1 MAQEPSWDDIF
12 RPSGTPTPGSNPNGA
27 PVPPA
32 TPAPAVQPSQPWATP
47 AARQDQA
54 GSEPSANDSAAP
66 SSRRAAREA
75 AQRGGATRGSGGG
88 RDTRPKRRL
97 WWLWVLIALLAVSI
111 GGAAT
116 VWVLYEDK
124 VREVLGW
131 ELPNDYEGT
140 GNGVEVTIVIQS
152 GDIGSDVAKT
162 LNEAGV
168 TMTFDAFYD
177 LLLTRPDVSFEP
189 GNFRLQE
196 QMSAQAALDALLDP
210 VNKITNTVTIPE
222 GTSYED
228 AFALIASAT
237 DITVDELLAAAA
249 DPTAFGVPA
258 EAPNLEGW
266 LFPAT
271 YPLDP
276 GVTADEVIQRLVDE
290 MITRL
295 DALGVDPEDR
305 LEVLI
310 KASIVQR
317 EAGSNIDDFYK
328 VARVFQN
335 RLDQGWRLES
345 DATVA
350 YGTGNT
356 HTVWTTGEERA
367 DASNLYNTYVND
379 GLPIG
384 PIGLPGEAAIDAA
397 LNPADGPW
405 MFFVP
410 INLKTGETVFSE
422 TVAQHEAAVAQ
433 LQAWC
438 RASTENAAYCA

>member
-12 RPSGTPTPGSNPNGA
+12 RPSGTP
-27 PVPPA
+27 
-32 TPAPAVQPSQPWATP
+32 APAAPRAVAPEAPTP
-47 AARQDQA
+47 
-54 GSEPSANDSAAP
+54 DSAVG
-66 SSRRAAREA
+66 SRRAAREA
-75 AQRGGATRGSGGG
+75 GSHGGG
-88 RDTRPKRRL
+88 RGPRRKRNL
-97 WWLWVLIALLAVSI
+97 WWLWVLIALLAIGI

-131 ELPNDYEGT
+131 ELPNDYEGS

-152 GDIGSDVAKT
+152 GDIGSDVART

-189 GNFRLQE
+189 GNFLLQE
-196 QMSAQAALDALLDP
+196 QMSASSALDALLDP
-210 VNKITNTVTIPE
+210 ANKITNTVTIPE

-228 AFALIASAT
+228 ALALIGSAT
-237 DITVDELLAAAA
+237 GISVDELMAAAS
-249 DPTAFGVPA
+249 DPTVYGVPA

-276 GVTADEVIQRLVDE
+276 GVTAEEVIQRLVDE
-290 MITRL
+290 MMTRL
-295 DALGVDPEDR
+295 DGFGVEPEDR

-367 DASNLYNTYVND
+367 DASNLYNTYAND

-384 PIGLPGEAAIDAA
+384 PIGLPGEAAIESV
-397 LNPADGPW
+397 LNPAEGDW

-438 RASTENAAYCA
+438 RASTENASYCA

>member
-1 MAQEPSWDDIF
+1 M
-12 RPSGTPTPGSNPNGA
+12 
-27 PVPPA
+27 
-32 TPAPAVQPSQPWATP
+32 
-47 AARQDQA
+47 
-54 GSEPSANDSAAP
+54 
-66 SSRRAAREA
+66 
-75 AQRGGATRGSGGG
+75 
-88 RDTRPKRRL
+88 
-97 WWLWVLIALLAVSI
+97 LIALLAVGI

-305 LEVLI
+305 LEGLI